1 MPSEVVRA
9 HVIVGGFPMGALAG
23 HDMDFVRHQLLGI
36 LQEFPKVKATVANDY
51 SEIDRWLS
59 GTDMLLTY
67 TAGPYATDEQAE
79 AIESWMLAGGRW
91 FALHGSSGGKAVKRQ
106 TPDGMRKSMV
116 KAQHHQAIG
125 CFFLNHPP
133 IRRFT
138 VNVAQSHPLTEGLDQ
153 AFEVTDELYLVE
165 LQDPD
170 TTEILLTTE
179 LESDPSPPGF
189 GFTYERDTSLLSDGK
204 TRALGYE
211 KAVGKGGVAYMAL
224 GHCHHPLSN
233 SQPFVD
239 ESVSVSG
246 EPPNPFRGSW
256 DSGVLPTL
264 VRNGVRWAANS

>member
-116 KAQHHQAIG
+116 KARHHQAIG

-189 GFTYERDTSLLSDGK
+189 GFTYERDTSLLSAGK